1 MFKNRAKGKFIA
13 IEGLSGSGATTQAF
27 NLKQHFKK
35 KKIGVSVTREPTSD
49 LIGGIIRAH
58 LSKDWKIS
66 SPTALQLLFAA
77 DRANH
82 LNKEIMP
89 ELEKGIHV
97 ITDRYFL
104 SSVAYG
110 SIDINDQDWL
120 CQINDQFIV
129 PDLTIL
135 IKISAKTGVK
145 RVKDDDLGVSLFN
158 TEEKLQQVW
167 KAYENISKKYANI
180 IIIDGE
186 KSEEAV
192 FEDILKEVEK
202 IIK

>member
-27 NLKQHFKK
+27 NLKEYFKK
-35 KKIGVSVTREPTSD
+35 KKINVNVTREPTSD

-58 LSKDWKIS
+58 LSKDWKIN
-66 SPTALQLLFAA
+66 SPVALQLLFAA

-82 LNKEIMP
+82 LNKEIVP
-89 ELEKGIHV
+89 DLDKGVHV
-97 ITDRYFL
+97 ICDRYFL

-120 CQINDQFIV
+120 YQINDQFIL

-135 IKISAKTGVK
+135 IKVSAKTGTK
-145 RVKDDDLGVSLFN
+145 RVKENDLGVSLFN
-158 TEEKLQQVW
+158 TEEKLQLVW

-180 IIIDGE
+180 VIIDGE
-186 KSEEAV
+186 KSEEEV
-192 FEDILKEVEK
+192 FEDIRAEVEK